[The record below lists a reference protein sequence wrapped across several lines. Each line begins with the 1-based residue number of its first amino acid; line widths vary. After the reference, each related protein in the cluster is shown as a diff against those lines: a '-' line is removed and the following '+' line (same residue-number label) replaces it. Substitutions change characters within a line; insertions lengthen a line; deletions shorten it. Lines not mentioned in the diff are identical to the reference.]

1 MQKTIDKIDQLIE
14 LHTTMGRKLAANK
27 LKEIKDEVVEKER
40 IYNEISEALQFF
52 VNNNM
57 LSIIG
62 EEVALRLIQEAK
74 SND

>member
-1 MQKTIDKIDQLIE
+1 MQKTLDKIDQLID
-14 LHTTMGRKLAANK
+14 LHTTMGSTSNANK

-40 IYNEISEALQFF
+40 IYNEMLEALQFF

-62 EEVALRLIQEAK
+62 EEVALRLIQESK
-74 SND
+74 